1 MTDLPGD
8 HPLPHPELHTQTPL
22 MFTMKVGDVL
32 YRHHQIINDPIHF
45 GWLGTIGSTIRI
57 VLQAGLSE
65 FSMQAKI
72 LTAVSSSHVAPPP
85 ASRRSREFIST
96 NGRSLSLS

>member
-72 LTAVSSSHVAPPP
+72 LTAVHRVMWLHHRRPGGLGSL
-85 ASRRSREFIST
+85 SRRTVDR
-96 NGRSLSLS
+96 